1 MIYVCNEFVR
11 VNGSSLH
18 TIYKNRY
25 YINILDVLI
34 AYAMFINF
42 VGFIL
47 YYISNKLKRR
57 YLT

>member
-18 TIYKNRY
+18 IIYKHRY

-47 YYISNKLKRR
+47 YYIRNILKRR
-57 YLT
+57 F